1 MVNKDT
7 PPWRNNKLWSLA
19 VAETLSW
26 ACLFYVFPALLLRWK
41 ESFGWSISQLS
52 IGFTLALIASA
63 ITGIIAGRVI
73 DSGHSRKLMTF
84 SVVIGAILL
93 SLLPT
98 VTAIWQFYLI
108 WLLIG
113 CTLAGCLYDPCF
125 SYLTRT
131 FQGNAKNG
139 IIMITL
145 IAGFA
150 STISYPLCTLV
161 SELYGWEITIYLLSG
176 ILCLISAP
184 LFWYGTSIRVGTES
198 NSGEKATSS
207 VIGIIKPTL
216 SSPVFWGLMMT
227 FAAMASNQGMIVSQI
242 FPLLESRD
250 ISPTSTVFFASC
262 IGPMQVIARLILF
275 ATESVANK
283 NIPMMAVCLTS
294 LVFLCLSSL
303 VLVLGGTSLIFV
315 VVFVMFQG
323 GPYGLFSIVRPIIT
337 ADLLGRANFGLL
349 SSMVGIG
356 SVWGSA
362 FAPGV
367 AGSIA
372 DRWSYDTV
380 LLTTSSIAAVGLVS
394 LIVTSALQRRNP
406 FPSL

>member
-1 MVNKDT
+1 MVNKNSR
-7 PPWRNNKLWSLA
+7 PWRNNKLWSLA

-41 ESFGWSISQLS
+41 ESLGWSISQLS
-52 IGFTLALIASA
+52 IGFTLALITSA
-63 ITGIIAGRVI
+63 ITGMFAGRII

-84 SVVIGAILL
+84 SVVIGAFLL
-93 SLLPT
+93 ALLPT
-98 VTAIWQFYLI
+98 VTVIWQFYLI

-113 CTLAGCLYDPCF
+113 CTLAGCLYEPCF

-131 FQGNAKNG
+131 FQGDAKNS

-145 IAGFA
+145 MAGFA
-150 STISYPLCTLV
+150 STISYLICTFV
-161 SELYGWEITIYLLSG
+161 SELYSWEITIYLLSG
-176 ILCLISAP
+176 ILFLISAP
-184 LFWYGTSIRVGTES
+184 LFWYGTSIRLDITTD
-198 NSGEKATSS
+198 SGEKAASP
-207 VIGIIKPTL
+207 VIGVIKPTL
-216 SSPVFWGLMMT
+216 SSPVFWGLLVT
-227 FAAMASNQGMIVSQI
+227 FAAMSSNQGMIVSQI
-242 FPLLESRD
+242 FPLLGSRD

-275 ATESVANK
+275 ATESFAKK

-294 LVFLCLSSL
+294 LIFLCLSSL
-303 VLVLGGTSLIFV
+303 ALVLGGTSLIFV
-315 VVFVMFQG
+315 IVFVMFQG

-337 ADLLGRANFGLL
+337 ADLLGRVNFGLL

-362 FAPGV
+362 FAPAI

-372 DRWSYDTV
+372 DRWNYDTV

-394 LIVTSALQRRNP
+394 LIVTSTLQRRNP

>member
-1 MVNKDT
+1 MVNKNT

-63 ITGIIAGRVI
+63 LTGMIAGRII
-73 DSGHSRKLMTF
+73 DSGHSRKLMPF
-84 SVVIGAILL
+84 SAVIGAILL
-93 SLLPT
+93 SLLPA
-98 VTAIWQFYLI
+98 VVAIWQFYLI
-108 WLLIG
+108 WFLIG
-113 CTLAGCLYDPCF
+113 CTFAGCLYQPCF

-131 FQGNAKNG
+131 FQEDAKNS

-150 STISYPLCTLV
+150 STISYPICSIV
-161 SELYGWEITIYLLSG
+161 SEFYSWETTIYLMSG

-184 LFWYGTSIRVGTES
+184 LFWYGTSIRLDITP
-198 NSGEKATSS
+198 NSREKASSS

-216 SSPVFWGLMMT
+216 SSPVFWGLLVT
-227 FAAMASNQGMIVSQI
+227 FATMSSTQGMIVSQI
-242 FPLLESRD
+242 FPLLESRA
-250 ISPTSTVFFASC
+250 ISPTSIVFFASC

-275 ATESVANK
+275 ATESFTNK
-283 NIPMMAVCLTS
+283 NIPMIAVCFTGLI
-294 LVFLCLSSL
+294 FICLSSL
-303 VLVLGGTSLIFV
+303 ALVLGGASLIFV
-315 VVFVMFQG
+315 VVFVMLQG
-323 GPYGLFSIVRPIIT
+323 GPYGLFSIVKPIIT
-337 ADLLGRANFGLL
+337 ADLLGRVNFGLL

-356 SVWGSA
+356 SLWGSA

-367 AGSIA
+367 AGSIG
-372 DRWSYDTV
+372 DRWNYDTL

-394 LIVTSALQRRNP
+394 LIVTSTLRRRNP

>member
-63 ITGIIAGRVI
+63 ITGIIAGRII
-73 DSGHSRKLMTF
+73 DSGHSRKLMTS

-150 STISYPLCTLV
+150 STISYPMCTLV
-161 SELYGWEITIYLLSG
+161 SELYSWEITIYLLSG

-184 LFWYGTSIRVGTES
+184 LFWYGTSIRVGSVS
-198 NSGEKATSS
+198 NSGENAKSS

-216 SSPVFWGLMMT
+216 SSPVFWGLLVT
-227 FAAMASNQGMIVSQI
+227 FAAMSSNQGMIVSQI
-242 FPLLESRD
+242 FPLLESRN

-275 ATESVANK
+275 AAESFTNK

-294 LVFLCLSSL
+294 LIFLCLSSL
-303 VLVLGGTSLIFV
+303 ALVLGGASLLII

-337 ADLLGRANFGLL
+337 VDLLGRVNFGLL

-380 LLTTSSIAAVGLVS
+380 LLTTSSIAATGLVS
-394 LIVTSALQRRNP
+394 LIVTWRLQRKNP

>member
-1 MVNKDT
+1 MLHKNT

-63 ITGIIAGRVI
+63 LTGMIAGRII
-73 DSGHSRKLMTF
+73 DSGHSRKLMPF

-93 SLLPT
+93 SLLPA
-98 VTAIWQFYLI
+98 VVAIWQFYLI
-108 WLLIG
+108 WFLIG
-113 CTLAGCLYDPCF
+113 CTLAGCLYQPCF
-125 SYLTRT
+125 SYLTRI
-131 FQGNAKNG
+131 FQEDAKNS

-150 STISYPLCTLV
+150 STISYPICSIV
-161 SELYGWEITIYLLSG
+161 SEFYSWETTIYFMSG

-184 LFWYGTSIRVGTES
+184 LFWYGTSIRLDITP
-198 NSGEKATSS
+198 NSGEKASSS

-216 SSPVFWGLMMT
+216 SSPIFWGLLVT
-227 FAAMASNQGMIVSQI
+227 FATMSSTQGMIVSQI
-242 FPLLESRD
+242 FPLLESRA
-250 ISPTSTVFFASC
+250 ISPTFTVFFASC
-262 IGPMQVIARLILF
+262 IGPMQVIARLIHL
-275 ATESVANK
+275 ATESFTNK
-283 NIPMMAVCLTS
+283 NIPMMAVCFTGLI
-294 LVFLCLSSL
+294 FICLSSL
-303 VLVLGGTSLIFV
+303 VLVLGGASLIFV

-323 GPYGLFSIVRPIIT
+323 GPYGLFSIVKPIIT
-337 ADLLGRANFGLL
+337 ADLLGRVNFGLL

-356 SVWGSA
+356 SLWGSA

-367 AGSIA
+367 AGSIG
-372 DRWSYDTV
+372 DRWNYDTV
-380 LLTTSSIAAVGLVS
+380 LVTTSSIAAVGLVS
-394 LIVTSALQRRNP
+394 LIVTSTLRRRNP

>member
-63 ITGIIAGRVI
+63 ITGIIAGRII
-73 DSGHSRKLMTF
+73 DSGHSRKLMTS

-198 NSGEKATSS
+198 NSEEKATSS
-207 VIGIIKPTL
+207 VIGIVKPTL

-303 VLVLGGTSLIFV
+303 ALVLGGTSLIFIV
-315 VVFVMFQG
+315 AFVMFQG

-394 LIVTSALQRRNP
+394 LIVTSTLQRRNP

>member
-1 MVNKDT
+1 MLHKNT

-63 ITGIIAGRVI
+63 LTGMIAGRII
-73 DSGHSRKLMTF
+73 DSGHSRKFMPF

-93 SLLPT
+93 SLLPA
-98 VTAIWQFYLI
+98 VVAIWQFYLI
-108 WLLIG
+108 WFLIG
-113 CTLAGCLYDPCF
+113 CTLAGCLYQPCF

-131 FQGNAKNG
+131 FQEDAKNS

-150 STISYPLCTLV
+150 STISYPICSIV
-161 SELYGWEITIYLLSG
+161 SEFYSWETTIYLMSG

-184 LFWYGTSIRVGTES
+184 LFWYGTSIRLDITP
-198 NSGEKATSS
+198 NSGEKASSS

-216 SSPVFWGLMMT
+216 SSPIFWGLLVT
-227 FAAMASNQGMIVSQI
+227 FATMSSTQGMIVSQI
-242 FPLLESRD
+242 FPLLESRA

-262 IGPMQVIARLILF
+262 IGPMQVIARLIHF
-275 ATESVANK
+275 ATESFTNK
-283 NIPMMAVCLTS
+283 NIPMMAVCFTGLI
-294 LVFLCLSSL
+294 FICLSSL
-303 VLVLGGTSLIFV
+303 VLVLGGASLIFV

-323 GPYGLFSIVRPIIT
+323 GPYGLFSIVKPIIT
-337 ADLLGRANFGLL
+337 ADLLGRVNFGLL

-356 SVWGSA
+356 SLWGSA

-367 AGSIA
+367 AGSIG
-372 DRWSYDTV
+372 DRWNYDTV

-394 LIVTSALQRRNP
+394 LIVTSTLRRRNP

>member
-63 ITGIIAGRVI
+63 ITGIIAGRII
-73 DSGHSRKLMTF
+73 DSGHSRKLMTS
-84 SVVIGAILL
+84 SVVIGAFLL

-150 STISYPLCTLV
+150 STISYPMCTLV
-161 SELYGWEITIYLLSG
+161 SELYSWEITIYLLSG

-184 LFWYGTSIRVGTES
+184 LFWYGTSIGVGSVS
-198 NSGEKATSS
+198 NSGENAKSS

-216 SSPVFWGLMMT
+216 SSPVFWGLLVT
-227 FAAMASNQGMIVSQI
+227 FAAMSSNQGMIVSQI
-242 FPLLESRD
+242 FPLLESRN

-275 ATESVANK
+275 AAESFTNK

-294 LVFLCLSSL
+294 LIFLCLSSL
-303 VLVLGGTSLIFV
+303 ALVLGGASLLII

-337 ADLLGRANFGLL
+337 ADLLGRVNFGLL

-380 LLTTSSIAAVGLVS
+380 LLTTSSIAATGLVS
-394 LIVTSALQRRNP
+394 LIVTWRLQRKNP

>member
-1 MVNKDT
+1 MVNKNT

-63 ITGIIAGRVI
+63 LTGMIAGRII
-73 DSGHSRKLMTF
+73 DSGHSRKLMPF
-84 SVVIGAILL
+84 SAVIGAILL
-93 SLLPT
+93 SLLPA
-98 VTAIWQFYLI
+98 VVAIWQFYLI
-108 WLLIG
+108 WFLIG
-113 CTLAGCLYDPCF
+113 CTLAGCLYQPCF

-131 FQGNAKNG
+131 FKEDAKNS

-150 STISYPLCTLV
+150 STISYPICSIV
-161 SELYGWEITIYLLSG
+161 SEFYSWETTIYLMSG

-184 LFWYGTSIRVGTES
+184 LFWYGTSIRLDITP
-198 NSGEKATSS
+198 NSREKASSS

-216 SSPVFWGLMMT
+216 SSPVFWGLLVT
-227 FAAMASNQGMIVSQI
+227 FATMSSTQGMIVSQI
-242 FPLLESRD
+242 FPLLESRA
-250 ISPTSTVFFASC
+250 ISPTSIVFFASC

-275 ATESVANK
+275 ATESFTHK
-283 NIPMMAVCLTS
+283 NIPMMAVCFTS
-294 LVFLCLSSL
+294 LIFLCLSSL
-303 VLVLGGTSLIFV
+303 ALVLGGASLIFV
-315 VVFVMFQG
+315 VVFVMLQG
-323 GPYGLFSIVRPIIT
+323 GPYGLFSIVKPIIT
-337 ADLLGRANFGLL
+337 ADLLGRVNFGLL

-362 FAPGV
+362 FAPGI
-367 AGSIA
+367 AGSIG
-372 DRWSYDTV
+372 DRWNYDTV

-394 LIVTSALQRRNP
+394 LIVTSTLRRRNP

>member
-1 MVNKDT
+1 MVNKNSR
-7 PPWRNNKLWSLA
+7 PWRNNKLWSLA

-41 ESFGWSISQLS
+41 ESLGWSISQLS
-52 IGFTLALIASA
+52 IGFTLALITSA
-63 ITGIIAGRVI
+63 ITGMFAGRII

-84 SVVIGAILL
+84 SVVIGAFLL
-93 SLLPT
+93 ALLPT

-113 CTLAGCLYDPCF
+113 CTLAGCLYEPCF

-131 FQGNAKNG
+131 FQGDAKNS

-145 IAGFA
+145 MAGFA
-150 STISYPLCTLV
+150 STISYLICTFV
-161 SELYGWEITIYLLSG
+161 SELYSWEITIYLLSG
-176 ILCLISAP
+176 ILFLISAP
-184 LFWYGTSIRVGTES
+184 LFWYGTSIRLDITTD
-198 NSGEKATSS
+198 SGEKAASP
-207 VIGIIKPTL
+207 VIGVIKPTL
-216 SSPVFWGLMMT
+216 SSPVFWGLLVT
-227 FAAMASNQGMIVSQI
+227 FAAMSSNQGMIVSQI
-242 FPLLESRD
+242 FPLLGSRD

-275 ATESVANK
+275 ATESFAKK

-294 LVFLCLSSL
+294 LIFLCLSSL
-303 VLVLGGTSLIFV
+303 ALVLGGTSLIFV

-337 ADLLGRANFGLL
+337 ADLLGRVNFGLL

-362 FAPGV
+362 FAPAI

-372 DRWSYDTV
+372 DRWNYDTV

-394 LIVTSALQRRNP
+394 LIVTSTLQRRNP

>member
-1 MVNKDT
+1 MVNKNSR
-7 PPWRNNKLWSLA
+7 PWRNNKLWSLGVA
-19 VAETLSW
+19 VTLSW
-26 ACLFYVFPALLLRWK
+26 ACLFYVFPALLLKWK

-63 ITGIIAGRVI
+63 LTGMFAGRII
-73 DSGHSRKLMTF
+73 DGGHSRKLMTF
-84 SVVIGAILL
+84 SVVIGAVLL

-113 CTLAGCLYDPCF
+113 CTLAGCLYEPCF

-131 FQGNAKNG
+131 FQGDAKNS

-145 IAGFA
+145 MAGFA
-150 STISYPLCTLV
+150 STISYPICSIV
-161 SELYGWEITIYLLSG
+161 SEFYSWEITIYLLSG

-184 LFWYGTSIRVGTES
+184 LFWYGTSIRLDNTP
-198 NSGEKATSS
+198 NSGEKASSS

-216 SSPVFWGLMMT
+216 SNPVFWGLLVT
-227 FAAMASNQGMIVSQI
+227 FATMSSNQWMIVSQI

-275 ATESVANK
+275 ATESFAKK
-283 NIPMMAVCLTS
+283 NVPMVAVCLTS
-294 LVFLCLSSL
+294 LIFLCLSSL
-303 VLVLGGTSLIFV
+303 ALVLGGASLIFV

-337 ADLLGRANFGLL
+337 ADLLGRVNFGLL
-349 SSMVGIG
+349 SSMVGVG
-356 SVWGSA
+356 TVLGSA
-362 FAPGV
+362 FAPGI

-372 DRWSYDTV
+372 DRWNYDTV

-394 LIVTSALQRRNP
+394 LIVTSTLHRRNP

>member
-63 ITGIIAGRVI
+63 ITGIIAGRII
-73 DSGHSRKLMTF
+73 DSGHSRKLMTS

-150 STISYPLCTLV
+150 STISYPMCTLV
-161 SELYGWEITIYLLSG
+161 SELYSWEITIYLLSG

-184 LFWYGTSIRVGTES
+184 LFWYGTSIRVGTVS
-198 NSGEKATSS
+198 NSGEKSTSS
-207 VIGIIKPTL
+207 VIEIIKPTL
-216 SSPVFWGLMMT
+216 SSPVFWGLLVT
-227 FAAMASNQGMIVSQI
+227 FAAMSSNQGMIVSQI
-242 FPLLESRD
+242 FPLLESRN
-250 ISPTSTVFFASC
+250 ISATSTVFFASC

-275 ATESVANK
+275 AAESFTKK

-294 LVFLCLSSL
+294 LIFLCLSSL
-303 VLVLGGTSLIFV
+303 ALVLGGASLIII

-337 ADLLGRANFGLL
+337 ADLLGRVNFGLL

-380 LLTTSSIAAVGLVS
+380 LLTTSSIAATGLVS
-394 LIVTSALQRRNP
+394 LIVTWRLQRKNP

>member
-1 MVNKDT
+1 MVNKNT

-63 ITGIIAGRVI
+63 LTGMIAGRII
-73 DSGHSRKLMTF
+73 DSGHSRKLMPF
-84 SVVIGAILL
+84 SAVIGAILL
-93 SLLPT
+93 SLLPA
-98 VTAIWQFYLI
+98 VVAIWQFYLI
-108 WLLIG
+108 WFLIG
-113 CTLAGCLYDPCF
+113 CTFAGCLYQPCF

-131 FQGNAKNG
+131 FQEDAKNS

-150 STISYPLCTLV
+150 STISYPICSIV
-161 SELYGWEITIYLLSG
+161 SEFYSWETTIYLMSG

-184 LFWYGTSIRVGTES
+184 LFWYGTSIRLDITP
-198 NSGEKATSS
+198 NSREKASSS

-216 SSPVFWGLMMT
+216 SNPVFWGLLVT
-227 FAAMASNQGMIVSQI
+227 FATMSSTQGMIVNQI
-242 FPLLESRD
+242 FPLLESRG

-275 ATESVANK
+275 ATESFTNK
-283 NIPMMAVCLTS
+283 NIPMIAVCFTGLI
-294 LVFLCLSSL
+294 FICLSSL
-303 VLVLGGTSLIFV
+303 ALVLGGASLIFV
-315 VVFVMFQG
+315 VVFVMLQG
-323 GPYGLFSIVRPIIT
+323 GPYGLFSIVKPIIT
-337 ADLLGRANFGLL
+337 ADLLGRVNFGLL

-356 SVWGSA
+356 SLWGSA

-367 AGSIA
+367 AGSIG
-372 DRWSYDTV
+372 DRWNYDTL

-394 LIVTSALQRRNP
+394 LIVTSTLRRRNP

>member
-1 MVNKDT
+1 
-7 PPWRNNKLWSLA
+7 
-19 VAETLSW
+19 
-26 ACLFYVFPALLLRWK
+26 
-41 ESFGWSISQLS
+41 
-52 IGFTLALIASA
+52 
-63 ITGIIAGRVI
+63 
-73 DSGHSRKLMTF
+73 
-84 SVVIGAILL
+84 
-93 SLLPT
+93 
-98 VTAIWQFYLI
+98 
-108 WLLIG
+108 
-113 CTLAGCLYDPCF
+113 
-125 SYLTRT
+125 
-131 FQGNAKNG
+131 
-139 IIMITL
+139 MITL

-150 STISYPLCTLV
+150 STISYPMCTLV
-161 SELYGWEITIYLLSG
+161 SELYSWEITIYLLSG

-184 LFWYGTSIRVGTES
+184 LFWYGTSIRVGAIS
-198 NSGEKATSS
+198 SSGKNETSS

-216 SSPVFWGLMMT
+216 SSPVFWGLLVT
-227 FAAMASNQGMIVSQI
+227 FAAMSSNQGMIVSQI
-242 FPLLESRD
+242 FPLLESRN

-275 ATESVANK
+275 AAESFTNK

-294 LVFLCLSSL
+294 LIFLCLSSL
-303 VLVLGGTSLIFV
+303 ALVLGGSSLLII

-337 ADLLGRANFGLL
+337 ADLLGRVNFGLL

-380 LLTTSSIAAVGLVS
+380 LLTTSSIAATGLVS
-394 LIVTSALQRRNP
+394 LVVTWRLQRKNP